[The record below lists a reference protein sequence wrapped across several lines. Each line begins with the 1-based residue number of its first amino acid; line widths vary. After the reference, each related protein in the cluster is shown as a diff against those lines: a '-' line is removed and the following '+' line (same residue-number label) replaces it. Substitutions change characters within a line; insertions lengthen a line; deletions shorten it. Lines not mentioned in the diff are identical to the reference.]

1 MTPSAARP
9 RERARGTSLGEGGEG
24 IAENPGSY
32 SLSHDTEVSFGCRDS
47 SLRRAPK
54 IR

>member
-9 RERARGTSLGEGGEG
+9 RERARVTSLGEGGEG

-32 SLSHDTEVSFGCRDS
+32 SLSHDTEGRFGWRDS
-47 SLRRAPK
+47 ALRRAPK
-54 IR
+54 LM